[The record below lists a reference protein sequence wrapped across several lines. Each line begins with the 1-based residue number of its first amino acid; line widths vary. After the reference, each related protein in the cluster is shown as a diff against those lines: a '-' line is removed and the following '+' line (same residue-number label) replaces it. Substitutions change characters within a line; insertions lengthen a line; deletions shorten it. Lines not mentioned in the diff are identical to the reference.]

1 MTALIHVLGSD
12 IPHHNQTVLRFFND
26 ELAADPQARRFMIV
40 GDEAS
45 VRDGYPALDIT
56 CYPGKKALAQAVI
69 ATAKANRQ
77 QRFFFHGQFNTGLW
91 LALLSGGI
99 RPSQFNWHIWGADL
113 YENATS
119 LKFRLFYPLRR
130 MAQGRVG
137 RVFATRGDL
146 SWFANRHPRVP
157 GELLYFPTRMDPAL
171 NTLADNAP
179 RGDTLTILVGNS
191 GDRSNEH
198 IAALKA
204 IHQQFGDTVNVIVPM
219 GYPANNDAY
228 INEVREAGA
237 ALFSG
242 EHLQILSEKLEFHDY
257 LALLRGMTLMQ
268 FSGLLVVW
276 LLSTLFIATATWFE
290 FRRVRF
296 NFNVFFSL
304 LFLLTF
310 FFGFPLTSI
319 LVFRFDVS
327 VAPPEILLQTLL
339 IAVCFYAVYYVT
351 YKTRLRSASREV
363 AHRPLF
369 TMNRVETHLAWGI
382 LMGLA
387 LLCVGIFFAHNG
399 FLLFKLN
406 SYSQIFSAEVS
417 GVALKRFFYFFIP
430 AMLVVYFLRQDY
442 KAWIFFLVSTVAFG
456 LLTYAIVGG
465 TRANIIIAFAIFLFI
480 GIIRGWISLW
490 MLAAAGVLGIV
501 GMFWL
506 ALKRYG
512 MNVSGDEAF
521 YTFLYLTRDT
531 FSPWENLALL
541 LQNYDKIDFQGLAP
555 MIRDFYVFIPSWM
568 WHGRPTMVLNTAN
581 YFTWEVLNN
590 HSGLAISPTL
600 IGSLVVMGGVWFVPL
615 GAVAVGLIIKWFDWL
630 YELGNRENNRYKAA
644 ILHSFCFG
652 AIFNMIVLARE
663 GLDSFGSRV
672 VFFLVIFGIC
682 LLAAKLLY
690 WFLDSVGLIHK
701 RVKPLSQPQV

>member
-257 LALLRGMTLMQ
+257 LAPLR
-268 FSGLLVVW
+268 SGLFSVCPPAGDRHSVSADSGGHPLRAQSGKPVLAGYGRAACAGAVHQ
-276 LLSTLFIATATWFE
+276 
-290 FRRVRF
+290 RRAGRQR
-296 NFNVFFSL
+296 
-304 LFLLTF
+304 
-310 FFGFPLTSI
+310 G
-319 LVFRFDVS
+319 
-327 VAPPEILLQTLL
+327 A
-339 IAVCFYAVYYVT
+339 
-351 YKTRLRSASREV
+351 RSA
-363 AHRPLF
+363 A
-369 TMNRVETHLAWGI
+369 
-382 LMGLA
+382 
-387 LLCVGIFFAHNG
+387 
-399 FLLFKLN
+399 
-406 SYSQIFSAEVS
+406 SAGE
-417 GVALKRFFYFFIP
+417 
-430 AMLVVYFLRQDY
+430 
-442 KAWIFFLVSTVAFG
+442 
-456 LLTYAIVGG
+456 
-465 TRANIIIAFAIFLFI
+465 
-480 GIIRGWISLW
+480 RG
-490 MLAAAGVLGIV
+490 
-501 GMFWL
+501 
-506 ALKRYG
+506 
-512 MNVSGDEAF
+512 
-521 YTFLYLTRDT
+521 
-531 FSPWENLALL
+531 
-541 LQNYDKIDFQGLAP
+541 
-555 MIRDFYVFIPSWM
+555 
-568 WHGRPTMVLNTAN
+568 
-581 YFTWEVLNN
+581 
-590 HSGLAISPTL
+590 
-600 IGSLVVMGGVWFVPL
+600 
-615 GAVAVGLIIKWFDWL
+615 
-630 YELGNRENNRYKAA
+630 
-644 ILHSFCFG
+644 
-652 AIFNMIVLARE
+652 
-663 GLDSFGSRV
+663 
-672 VFFLVIFGIC
+672 
-682 LLAAKLLY
+682 
-690 WFLDSVGLIHK
+690 
-701 RVKPLSQPQV
+701 